1 MKKIKSILILMLAVF
16 AVSCIEK
23 EPDYQNFPAK
33 DVDFIFAVQGDE
45 YKTDFYYVSP
55 IQFTNTSAK
64 TGNISWD
71 FDGDGVVDSNEA
83 NPVYKYAKS
92 GKYNVTLT
100 IEGVGSRTY
109 PLQVMDIAPMLSIV
123 NQSDELVVVK
133 EGWVELGIEL
143 PNPEGKECAY
153 VWEFEEG
160 AMKEDGTTIKTFE
173 GANPGKLKF
182 NKVGTNKITLKT
194 RFDVVAGGEDRPLD
208 PSFVNIQIAY
218 SKAVPTI
225 YYASYG
231 GNIKALKMIPESELT
246 DGIINRPYDMGVSS
260 GVTPQEIVHAS
271 LKDGSYIYILDC
283 GKNFI
288 YQNDV
293 DGVLGDGKITVMSAD
308 GSYADVVISNV
319 GGHAFS
325 DPFHGCVFGD
335 NLLYTDRNNG
345 ASSIALTARGQKE
358 TRVQASVDS
367 YNFVNNNTL
376 GFYGR
381 GIAYGAVHSAI
392 AVDKYGVFYWPKSY
406 NANGVFRF
414 RQSDIGKT
422 DAAPCPVLLNGAS
435 PKAFALDEARGHMY
449 VWHTSGAAT
458 GKEGFHQ
465 YPLVAF
471 EAELK
476 NTEFTKQVAMDATE
490 TAGSSVEALHVSQF
504 AVDAESG
511 NVYFGFNPAAGET
524 RSVAGIYM
532 FDYAKG
538 DVTAA
543 PLKGT
548 ENDKV
553 FGICINPNATQLF

>member
-23 EPDYQNFPAK
+23 EPDYQNFPSK

-64 TGNISWD
+64 TGAISWD

-83 NPVYKYAKS
+83 NPVWQYAKA
-92 GKYNVTLT
+92 GKYNVTLS

-109 PLQVMDIAPMLSIV
+109 PLQVMDIAPMLSII
-123 NQSDELVVVK
+123 NQSDSLVVAQT
-133 EGWVELGIEL
+133 GWVELGVEL
-143 PNPEGKECAY
+143 PNPLGKECAY

-160 AMKEDGTTIKTFE
+160 AMTEDGRSITVFE

-182 NKVGTNKITLKT
+182 NKIGTNKITLKT

-208 PSFVNIQIAY
+208 PSFVNIQVAC
-218 SKAVPTI
+218 AEPAQTL

-231 GNIKALKMIPESELT
+231 GNIKAYKLIANLPK
-246 DGIINRPYDMGVSS
+246 DVINRPYDMGVSS
-260 GVTPQEIVHAS
+260 GVTPQELVFAAT
-271 LKDGSYIYILDC
+271 KEGDFVYILDC

-293 DGVLGDGKITVMSAD
+293 DGVLGDGKISVMSAD
-308 GSYADVVISNV
+308 GTYADVVITNV

-325 DPFHGCVFGD
+325 DPFHGCVFKD

-345 ASSIALTARGQKE
+345 VSSIALSARGQIEK
-358 TRVQASVDS
+358 RVQSDVSS

-392 AVDKYGVFYWPKSY
+392 AVDNNEVFYWPKSY
-406 NANGVFRF
+406 NANGIFRF
-414 RQSDIGKT
+414 RQSDIGVT
-422 DAAPCPVLLNGAS
+422 DAAPCPVILNGAS
-435 PKAFALDEARGHMY
+435 PKAFALDCKRGHMY
-449 VWHTSGAAT
+449 VWHTSGANA
-458 GKEGFHQ
+458 GKEGIAQ
-465 YPLVAF
+465 YPIPAF
-471 EAELK
+471 DGNLDGK
-476 NTEFTKQVAMDATE
+476 EFTKLVAMDATE

-511 NVYFGFNPAAGET
+511 DVYFGFNPDASGET
-524 RSVAGIYM
+524 TRKVPGIYR
-532 FDYAKG
+532 FVYENG

-543 PLKGT
+543 PLLGT

-553 FGICINPNATQLF
+553 FGICINPRKTQLF